1 MRTHFFRSPVT
12 IATIASILILN
23 LALLV
28 LGRSIKHQEEAW
40 QWLVHTRE
48 VLEHLQTTLTLAN
61 EAEGAQRGYL
71 LTGKEEYLAVYNQA
85 RQSIPPTIGTLRSLT
100 ADNPTQQN
108 SLKTLETLLTD
119 RILRLQQ
126 VLDRRTRGEPL
137 DLASVESGRLSKQQ
151 TLLQANKIRD
161 EEQRLL
167 AERQQEVDEARKEL
181 ILAVTIVATVSILL
195 LVLLWIISER
205 DAARLRS
212 ERAQLDATLRSIG
225 EGVIATDVQG
235 RIRLMNAAAE
245 RLAGV
250 SEADAA
256 GRSLEQAIRIID
268 GTTRQPVELPLAEV
282 VRSAS
287 AASLQGDNMLLS
299 TTGAERNIEVSLA
312 PIKPGTSDMEGVVL
326 VLNDV
331 TQRHLREQEL
341 AESEANYRYTI
352 ELNPQVP
359 WKAAADG
366 MITGFSPRWLQLTGL
381 RGEAPMESG
390 LTRVINPA
398 DFEHVTRQWS
408 HSLATGEPFDVEHRV
423 RSADGSDSW
432 MRSRANARRDE
443 QGRVIAWYGL
453 TEDIHA
459 RKESELALIHR
470 EAELRAK
477 LAQLETIYS
486 AVPVGLGY
494 VDVKMR
500 LVELN
505 DALAEINGL
514 PKEVQIGRCPGDILP
529 LRLGRELTAIYA
541 AVLQEKKPV
550 TGIEFQAGA
559 KEHTDGRRD
568 WLASFYPVIEEGEV
582 QGIVA
587 AVLEVTQIK
596 DAQRKLLET
605 NQHLEQ
611 RILERTEQIA
621 EANAELRAFA
631 HTVAHDLRAPLRNI
645 EGFSAALIEDE
656 ADRLSEEGKNYAN
669 RIGAAVVR
677 LDRLITDLLAY
688 SRLSRIEIRLET
700 VHLQTVLQIALRDLE
715 TQIGE
720 TGARIDIDDALPDVL
735 GNRAVLA
742 QITQNLLSNAIKFVA
757 PGVAP
762 RIRVSG
768 ATVGS
773 MARLQ
778 FQDNGI
784 GISPEHQERIF
795 GVFERLHGQEQYPGT
810 GIGLAIVR
818 KGIERMGGS
827 IAVSSRTDAPNA
839 GTTFELTLPAAP
851 NLG

>member
-12 IATIASILILN
+12 IASIASILVLN

-28 LGRSIKHQEEAW
+28 LGRSIKHQEDAW

-48 VLEHLQTTLTLAN
+48 VLEQLQTTLTLAN

-71 LTGKEEYLAVYNQA
+71 LTGREEYLAVYNQA
-85 RQSIPPTIGTLRSLT
+85 RQGIAPTIGTLRSLT

-119 RILRLQQ
+119 RMLRLQQ
-126 VLDRRTRGEPL
+126 VLDRRMKGEPL
-137 DLASVESGRLSKQQ
+137 DFASVESGRLMKQQ
-151 TLLQANKIRD
+151 TVLQAHKIRD
-161 EEQRLL
+161 EERRLL
-167 AERQQEVDEARKEL
+167 VARQQEVDEARQQL
-181 ILAVTIVATVSILL
+181 ILAVTIVAALSILL

-212 ERAQLDATLRSIG
+212 ERARLDATLRSIG
-225 EGVIATDVQG
+225 EGVIATDVHG

-250 SEADAA
+250 AEADVA
-256 GRSLEQAIRIID
+256 GQGLEQAIRIID
-268 GTTRQPVELPLAEV
+268 GTTRQPVALPLEEV

-287 AASLQGDNMLLS
+287 AASLQGNNILLS
-299 TTGAERNIEVSLA
+299 KAEAARNIEVSMA
-312 PIKPGTSDMEGVVL
+312 PIKPGTADMEGVVL

-331 TQRHLREQEL
+331 TLRHLREREL

-366 MITGFSPRWLQLTGL
+366 NITGFSPRWLQLTGS

-390 LTRVINPA
+390 LARVTDPA
-398 DFEHVTRQWS
+398 DLEYVTRAWS
-408 HSLATGEPFDVEHRV
+408 RSLATGEPFDVEHRI
-423 RSADGSDSW
+423 RTADGSDRW

-459 RKESELALIHR
+459 RKESELALIAR

-494 VDVKMR
+494 VDVQMR

-505 DALAEINGL
+505 DALAEINDL
-514 PKEVQIGRCPGDILP
+514 PKEQQAGRRPGDILP
-529 LRLGRELTAIYA
+529 LPLGRELTAICTS
-541 AVLQEKKPV
+541 VLKEKRPV
-550 TGIEFQAGA
+550 AGIEFQTGA
-559 KEHTDGRRD
+559 TNRHESRRD
-568 WLASFYPVIEEGEV
+568 WLASFHPVIEDGAA
-582 QGIVA
+582 QGIVV

-596 DAQRKLLET
+596 DAQRKLLEA
-605 NQHLEQ
+605 NQHLEE

-645 EGFSAALIEDE
+645 EGFSTALIEDE
-656 ADRLSEEGKNYAN
+656 ADRLSEDGMNYAR

-688 SRLSRIEIRLET
+688 SRLSRIEIRLEP
-700 VHLQTVLQIALRDLE
+700 VHLHTVVQIAMRDLE

-735 GNRAVLA
+735 GNRAVLV

-757 PGVAP
+757 PGVVP
-762 RIRVSG
+762 EIRIS
-768 ATVGS
+768 ATIAGETV
-773 MARLQ
+773 RLR

-784 GISPEHQERIF
+784 GIAPEHQERVF

-818 KGIERMGGS
+818 KGVERMGGS
-827 IAVSSRTDAPNA
+827 IAVSSRPDA
-839 GTTFELTLPAAP
+839 GTTFELTLPAAHD
-851 NLG
+851 LG